1 MMDLLNLPPRVDLTK
16 EILFLLIEPPTF
28 RKKEREECLFPSTI
42 QLNEEDDDDDNNRD
56 RFVMIMTVRQSRIYK
71 SGV

>member
-1 MMDLLNLPPRVDLTK
+1 MSEWISSAMKLNG
-16 EILFLLIEPPTF
+16 
-28 RKKEREECLFPSTI
+28 
-42 QLNEEDDDDDNNRD
+42 DDNNRD